1 MKPTKKLGIWMDHSM
16 AYLMAFENDK
26 ITTNTLKSESTLP
39 AKEQNMGVH
48 ERQMHDK
55 EQTKLSDY
63 YKKLSEVII
72 AFDDVVLFGPTDAKT
87 ELLNLLKQSHHFDK
101 IKICT
106 KTVDKMSE
114 SQQQAFVKEYFKVTN

>member
-1 MKPTKKLGIWMDHSM
+1 MKSIRKLGIWMDHSI
-16 AYLMAFENDK
+16 ACLMILENDK
-26 ITTNTLKSESTLP
+26 IVTNTIKIDSLLP

-48 ERQMHDK
+48 EKQRHDK
-55 EQTKLSDY
+55 EQGELSEY

-87 ELLNLLKQSHHFDK
+87 ELLNLLKESHHFDK
-101 IKICT
+101 IKICA

-114 SQQQAFVKEYFKVTN
+114 SQQQAFVKDFFSTTN